1 MPEKVPQ
8 SLANHTRFDPGFH
21 FFMIPVFFISWIVS
35 IVLLIRHPSLLAAW
49 EVVFVTAAVLAVL
62 KIRSYALKVQDRVIR
77 VEERLRLSALL
88 PQSAHANLAALT
100 EDQLVALRFAGDA
113 ELPALAARCAAEKLS
128 RKQVKQAIQIWRPDY
143 WRV

>member
-21 FFMIPVFFISWIVS
+21 FFMIPVFSLSWIVS

-77 VEERLRLSALL
+77 VEERLRLGTLL
-88 PQSAHANLAALT
+88 PQSAHAKLAALT

-128 RKQVKQAIQIWRPDY
+128 RKQVKQAIRIWRPDY